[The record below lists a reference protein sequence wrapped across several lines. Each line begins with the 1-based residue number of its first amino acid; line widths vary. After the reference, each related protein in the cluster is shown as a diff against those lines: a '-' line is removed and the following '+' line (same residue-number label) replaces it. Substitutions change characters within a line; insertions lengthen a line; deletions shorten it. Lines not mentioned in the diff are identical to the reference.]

1 MAFLSRDLD
10 LQLKKRFPRR
20 DELEK
25 QARIDVIY
33 TYLLQGVENDATHI
47 KLETILTCFREI
59 VKMFVLCKN

>member
-47 KLETILTCFREI
+47 EA
-59 VKMFVLCKN
+59 